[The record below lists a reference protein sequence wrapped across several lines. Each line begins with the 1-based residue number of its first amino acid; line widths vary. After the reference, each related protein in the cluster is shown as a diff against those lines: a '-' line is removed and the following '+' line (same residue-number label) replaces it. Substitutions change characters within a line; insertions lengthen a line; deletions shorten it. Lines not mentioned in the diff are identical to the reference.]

1 MAVAPKEIISASQD
15 ERSILDHAQDVLLS
29 SKDRIPKLVGPD
41 GDEIP
46 LPPSLFLVLRQSI
59 YHLMRGR
66 AISIV
71 PVNKELTTQEAA
83 DVLGVSRPYLVK
95 LLEKGEIPYVRV
107 GTQRRIRYRDVL
119 EYQDRREAER
129 LSALDEM
136 ARMSQEMGLYD

>member
-1 MAVAPKEIISASQD
+1 MAVVAKEIISASQD

-29 SKDRIPKLVGPD
+29 SKDRIPKLVGPT

-59 YHLMRGR
+59 YHLMRVR

-83 DVLGVSRPYLVK
+83 DVLSVSRPYLVK

-107 GTQRRIRYRDVL
+107 GTQRRIRYR
-119 EYQDRREAER
+119 EC
-129 LSALDEM
+129 SGIPG
-136 ARMSQEMGLYD
+136 SS